1 MPASCHVQTI
11 RPTLLHSRCILSPR
25 PFAESAPPR
34 TPRVEEYS
42 RGGEKSVRVRDFIGS
57 ARGKKTR
64 FGVWEEEENSW
75 RKMGRLDPVSI
86 PRIYERSRG
95 EKVEGGGDNI
105 VKGIEIHSIP
115 FGKWKK
121 FRIVVSFQGIGYRWD
136 HVCVSR
142 LLKLVCKKCL
152 DRVRGFWKRVSLVI
166 WEKNNEKT
174 IKFERRCI
182 IDYYFRCSIP
192 FTRYAYE
199 NLEIEETLKN
209 CRGF

>member
-1 MPASCHVQTI
+1 MQTI

-64 FGVWEEEENSW
+64 FGVWKEEENSW

-105 VKGIEIHSIP
+105 VKGIQIHSIP

-121 FRIVVSFQGIGYRWD
+121 FRIVVSFQGIGYRWE

-152 DRVRGFWKRVSLVI
+152 DRVRGF
-166 WEKNNEKT
+166 
-174 IKFERRCI
+174 
-182 IDYYFRCSIP
+182 
-192 FTRYAYE
+192 
-199 NLEIEETLKN
+199 
-209 CRGF
+209 